1 MKRSDQAA
9 RLSRMIDDLKPALDW
24 RWKDLLGAWAS
35 KGYPTGGHT
44 LDWHKGYVAALH
56 GLIHHATGM
65 TYRTIA
71 LRLNQRILEATE

>member
-1 MKRSDQAA
+1 MTSIPITVIEDRATTAMRSLRAFGDHTDGTWP
-9 RLSRMIDDLKPALDW
+9 I
-24 RWKDLLGAWAS
+24 
-35 KGYPTGGHT
+35 PTGGHT